1 MTKSFQRFEILLPQR
16 FNDGSIIPDE
26 VKGQVVEEL
35 LDRFGAVSSET
46 QAIQGRWGH
55 SSVTYLDV
63 LNRLFVDVVES
74 EAESAKEFF
83 AEYKEDLKLRFD
95 QIDIWI
101 ATYPIEII

>member
-1 MTKSFQRFEILLPQR
+1 
-16 FNDGSIIPDE
+16 

-55 SSVTYLDV
+55 ASITYLDV
-63 LNRLFVDVVES
+63 LSRLFVDV
-74 EAESAKEFF
+74 AESDAAPAKEFF
-83 AEYKEDLKLRFD
+83 TEYKKELKVRFD

-101 ATYPIEII
+101 VTYPIELI

>member
-1 MTKSFQRFEILLPQR
+1 
-16 FNDGSIIPDE
+16 

-46 QAIQGRWGH
+46 QAIQGHWGY

-63 LNRLFVDVVES
+63 LNKLFVDVVES
-74 EAESAKEFF
+74 EGESAKQFF
-83 AEYKEDLKLRFD
+83 TEYKEELKIRFD
-95 QIDIWI
+95 QIEIWI